1 MDSISPPLEFFAL
14 KSVTGKL
21 HVKDKAIISH
31 AMGLWTYSLISPSS
45 ASLQA
50 SPQLPTPT
58 RSPWRACSQ
67 GSLPTPTGSPWR
79 ACSLGSLPTPTGSP
93 WRAYSHGSLPTPP
106 PPWSPWSPWRACSQ
120 GSLPT
125 PTRSPWRAC
134 SQGSLPTPTGSPW
147 RACSQGGLKTLQYYF
162 LFNGAKW
169 LIYKLFHYANCL
181 FLPYNA
187 VSSGSVQHS
196 RYWCN
201 CNPSP
206 QVPSVPEI
214 QRIALGCLDA
224 CIKECRLNEYDSS
237 TAKCT
242 NN

>member
-1 MDSISPPLEFFAL
+1 MPWGCEHILWSVRLVLACKQALSSLPLLGAPGELAHRVVFSPPPGAPGELAHW
-14 KSVTGKL
+14 V
-21 HVKDKAIISH
+21 V
-31 AMGLWTYSLISPSS
+31 
-45 ASLQA
+45 
-50 SPQLPTPT
+50 LP
-58 RSPWRACSQ
+58 
-67 GSLPTPTGSPWR
+67 LPPGAPGEL
-79 ACSLGSLPTPTGSP
+79 A
-93 WRAYSHGSLPTPP
+93 HMVVFPP
-106 PPWSPWSPWRACSQ
+106 PPRSPWRACSQ

-181 FLPYNA
+181 FLPYSA

>member
-93 WRAYSHGSLPTPP
+93 WRACSHGS
-106 PPWSPWSPWRACSQ
+106 
-120 GSLPT
+120 
-125 PTRSPWRAC
+125 
-134 SQGSLPTPTGSPW
+134 
-147 RACSQGGLKTLQYYF
+147 LKTLQYYF

-181 FLPYNA
+181 FLPYSA

>member
-1 MDSISPPLEFFAL
+1 MQKRVQIQCNYDVGPLYSWCWFCNEVLLLLSYVPSILSFNDVHLYHVNFMDSISPPLEFFAL

-58 RSPWRACSQ
+58 RSPWRACS
-67 GSLPTPTGSPWR
+67 
-79 ACSLGSLPTPTGSP
+79 LGSLPTPTGS
-93 WRAYSHGSLPTPP
+93 S
-106 PPWSPWSPWRACSQ
+106 
-120 GSLPT
+120 
-125 PTRSPWRAC
+125 WRAC

-147 RACSQGGLKTLQYYF
+147 RACSQGSLKTLQYYF

-181 FLPYNA
+181 FLPYSA
-187 VSSGSVQHS
+187 VSSGSV
-196 RYWCN
+196 
-201 CNPSP
+201 
-206 QVPSVPEI
+206 
-214 QRIALGCLDA
+214 
-224 CIKECRLNEYDSS
+224 
-237 TAKCT
+237 
-242 NN
+242 